1 MQGTKD
7 EPGTS
12 QFRRLWA
19 TSVERAIST
28 KIMRPELIHSCRFTR
43 SLGRKILNKKPHRC
57 RTGRASLSL
66 GADCWTGRAS
76 SPDSTRDGEGCSA
89 IRRTLNLVAASHM
102 EKPRGTSPGPLRF
115 HGGTSDG
122 AGNTVTDEKVIA
134 VLSLSRSAASASV
147 GAPLSHC
154 KRAYCSARLVSCNIS
169 AMRLCYLS
177 VM

>member
-89 IRRTLNLVAASHM
+89 IRRPLNLVAASHM

-115 HGGTSDG
+115 HGGTSD
-122 AGNTVTDEKVIA
+122 
-134 VLSLSRSAASASV
+134 ASASV